1 MFSQLNRMWNG
12 PRVMLEVDLNT
23 ILLTTTISFLVAVL
37 ALWVVS
43 RTIRNTGTSTYNL
56 MIESDAQTAF
66 LFDNDTLV
74 DATQSAHDLLA
85 PKAGN
90 ETDWQRF
97 IAAFSGRYS
106 SLADDLGVLGDAGT
120 LTILPD
126 DLSDTTRIEAEWW
139 SGLARLIVTQPSEA
153 DEPKIDGPSLAA
165 LEVELETLRHTAK
178 LAPYLVWQE
187 TRDKQVNWANAAYL
201 SLAKST
207 LPDSQSN
214 SWPPPRLFN
223 HASVAQHGAT
233 PQTVRVPLENTS
245 TNETHWFDLT
255 CKKVNESTLCFATS
269 ADAIVKAEISLNGFV
284 QTLTKTF
291 AHLSIGLAVFDKD
304 RQLALFNPALTDL
317 TKLPF
322 DFLSARPTLYT
333 LLDRLRENQMMPEP
347 KDYKSWR
354 QQMTAL
360 EEAAADGTYE
370 EIWTLPS
377 GQTYRVIG
385 RPHADGAVA
394 LLFEDISAE
403 ISLTRN
409 FRQELEVGQ
418 AVLDGIKDAV
428 VVFSTSG
435 MITVS
440 NASYTDLWGVD
451 PSTAFGEM
459 SITDATRLW
468 QDTCDPTPLWDE
480 LQSFVSSQG
489 ERTEWFANATLD
501 TGQGLACQISPLA
514 GGATMVTFCVEESPV
529 KRKVTGKNPTKA

>member
-1 MFSQLNRMWNG
+1 
-12 PRVMLEVDLNT
+12 MLEVDLNT
-23 ILLTTTISFLVAVL
+23 IILTTIISFLVAAL
-37 ALWVVS
+37 ALWVAS
-43 RTIRNTGTSTYNL
+43 RTISMGGKSTHSM
-56 MIESDAQTAF
+56 MIESDAETAF
-66 LFDNDTLV
+66 LFDNDSLV
-74 DATQSAHDLLA
+74 DATQSARELLG
-85 PKAGN
+85 PKTKD

-97 IAAFSGRYS
+97 ITAFSGKYS
-106 SLADDLGVLGDAGT
+106 SLANDLSALGDAGT

-126 DLSDTTRIEAEWW
+126 DENDTSCINAEWW
-139 SGLARLIVTQPSEA
+139 NGLARLVVA
-153 DEPKIDGPSLAA
+153 DPENTDAPKIDGPSLAA

-187 TRDKQVNWANAAYL
+187 NREKQVNWANAAYL
-201 SLAKST
+201 SLVKST
-207 LPDSQSN
+207 FPDEQNN

-223 HASVAQHGAT
+223 HAAIAHHGTT
-233 PQTVRVPLENTS
+233 PQTVRVSLENKS
-245 TNETHWFDLT
+245 LNEVHWFDLT

-269 ADAIVKAEISLNGFV
+269 ADSIVEAETSLNGFV

-291 AHLSIGLAVFDKD
+291 AHLSIGLAIFDKD

-322 DFLSARPTLYT
+322 GFLSGRPTLYS

-360 EEAAADGTYE
+360 EEAATDGTYE
-370 EIWTLPS
+370 ELWTLSS

-418 AVLDGIKDAV
+418 AVLDGLKDAV
-428 VVFSTSG
+428 VVFSSTG

-440 NASYTDLWGVD
+440 NSAYTDLWGVD

-459 SITDATRLW
+459 GIADAIRLW
-468 QDTCDPTPLWDE
+468 RDVCDPTPLWDE
-480 LQSFVSSQG
+480 MRVFVGDQN
-489 ERTEWFANATLD
+489 ERSEWVGRATLD
-501 TGQGLACQISPLA
+501 TGQNLACQISPLA
-514 GGATMVTFCVEESPV
+514 GGATMVTFCVEKPPV
-529 KRKVTGKNPTKA
+529 KRKTTRKKPAKA

>member
-1 MFSQLNRMWNG
+1 M
-12 PRVMLEVDLNT
+12 MLEVDLNT
-23 ILLTTTISFLVAVL
+23 IVLTTIISFLVAAL
-37 ALWVVS
+37 ALWIVS
-43 RTIRNTGTSTYNL
+43 RAISNNGVSTYSL

-74 DATQSAHDLLA
+74 DATKSARDLLG
-85 PKAGN
+85 PKTGDV
-90 ETDWQRF
+90 TDWQRF
-97 IAAFSGRYS
+97 ITAFSGRYA
-106 SLADDLGVLGDAGT
+106 SLADDLGVLGDAGSM
-120 LTILPD
+120 TILPD
-126 DLSDTTRIEAEWW
+126 DQNDTTSIKAEWW
-139 SGLARLIVTQPSEA
+139 SGLARLVVTEPDSAE
-153 DEPKIDGPSLAA
+153 DPKIDGPGLAA
-165 LEVELETLRHTAK
+165 LNVELETLRHTAK

-187 TRDKQVNWANAAYL
+187 TRDRQVNWANAAYL

-207 LPDSQSN
+207 LPDNQNN
-214 SWPPPRLFN
+214 SWPPPRLFS
-223 HASVAQHGAT
+223 HVSVAHHGAT
-233 PQTVRVPLENTS
+233 PQTVRVSLENKN
-245 TNETHWFDLT
+245 TNDAHWYDLT

-269 ADAIVKAEISLNGFV
+269 ADAIVKAEVSLNGFV

-322 DFLSARPTLYT
+322 DFLSGRPTLYA

-377 GQTYRVIG
+377 GLTYRVIG

-418 AVLDGIKDAV
+418 AVLDGLKDAV
-428 VVFSTSG
+428 VVFSSTG
-435 MITVS
+435 LITVS
-440 NASYTDLWGVD
+440 NAAYTDLWGVD
-451 PSTAFGEM
+451 PSTTFGEM
-459 SITDATRLW
+459 SISDATRLW
-468 QDTCDPTPLWDE
+468 REVCDPTPLWDK
-480 LQSFVSSQG
+480 LHVFVGAQN
-489 ERTEWFANATLD
+489 ERAEWFGRATLD
-501 TGQGLACQISPLA
+501 TGQNLACQISPLA
-514 GGATMVTFCVEESPV
+514 GGATMVTFCVGKFSAN
-529 KRKVTGKNPTKA
+529 RKAVGKKPAKA

>member
-1 MFSQLNRMWNG
+1 M
-12 PRVMLEVDLNT
+12 MLEVDLNT
-23 ILLTTTISFLVAVL
+23 IVLTTTISFFVAAL
-37 ALWVVS
+37 ALWIAS
-43 RTIRNTGTSTYNL
+43 RTISKAGASTYSL

-74 DATQSAHDLLA
+74 DATQSARDLLG
-85 PKAGN
+85 PKTG
-90 ETDWQRF
+90 EDTDWQRF
-97 IAAFSGRYS
+97 IAAFSGSYS
-106 SLADDLGVLGDAGT
+106 SLADDLGVLGDAGSM
-120 LTILPD
+120 TILPD
-126 DLSDTTRIEAEWW
+126 DQNDTTSIKAEWW
-139 SGLARLIVTQPSEA
+139 SGLARLVITEPESA
-153 DEPKIDGPSLAA
+153 DEPKIDGPGLAA

-187 TRDKQVNWANAAYL
+187 TRDKKVNWANAAYL

-207 LPDSQSN
+207 LPDSQNN
-214 SWPPPRLFN
+214 SWPPPRLF
-223 HASVAQHGAT
+223 HHTSIAQHGAT
-233 PQTVRVPLENTS
+233 PQTVRVSLENKS
-245 TNETHWFDLT
+245 MNETHWFDLT

-269 ADAIVKAEISLNGFV
+269 ADAIVKAEVSLNGFV

-322 DFLSARPTLYT
+322 DFLSGRPTLYT

-409 FRQELEVGQ
+409 FRQELEIGQ

-428 VVFSTSG
+428 VVFSSTG
-435 MITVS
+435 LITVS
-440 NASYTDLWGVD
+440 NAAYTKLWGVD

-459 SITDATRLW
+459 SIADATRLW
-468 QDTCDPTPLWDE
+468 QDACDPTSLWGD
-480 LQSFVSSQG
+480 LRSFIGTQG
-489 ERTEWFANATLD
+489 ERTEWLAHATLD
-501 TGQGLACQISPLA
+501 TGQNLDCQISPLA
-514 GGATMVTFCVEESPV
+514 GGATMVTFCVEKLPV
-529 KRKVTGKNPTKA
+529 KRKVAGKKPAKA